1 MNALNRRAVLAGA
14 AALSAL
20 TFPVSVLAQE
30 TFSEEELLVAGPLG
44 DKALGDD
51 NAPVTIVEYASMT
64 CGHCGNFHRNTWAAL
79 KEKYIDTGKVRF
91 IFREFPLDNS
101 AFAVAMLARCAPADR
116 FFTII
121 DLYFSTQD
129 AWLQSQDR
137 YNALLDLAKQAGFS
151 KESFDACL
159 ANQALFEGLDE
170 VKNRGARKF
179 GITGTPTFFINGT
192 KAVGA
197 LSLEEMET
205 HIQPQL

>member
-1 MNALNRRAVLAGA
+1 MKALNRRAVLAGA
-14 AALSAL
+14 AALPAL
-20 TFPVSVLAQE
+20 TLPVPAFAQDSV
-30 TFSEEELLVAGPLG
+30 SEDELLVAGPLG

-51 NAPVTIVEYASMT
+51 NAPVTVVEYASMT
-64 CGHCGNFHRNTWAAL
+64 CPHCGRFHRTTWAPF

-91 IFREFPLDNS
+91 IFREFPLDAS

-116 FFTII
+116 FFDIL
-121 DLYFSTQD
+121 DLYFATQD

-179 GITGTPTFFINGT
+179 GVTGTPTFFINGT

-197 LSLEEMET
+197 LSLEEMESY
-205 HIQPQL
+205 IQPQL

>member
-91 IFREFPLDNS
+91 IFREFPLDSS

>member
-1 MNALNRRAVLAGA
+1 MKALNRRAVLAGTV
-14 AALSAL
+14 ALPALTLPVSAL
-20 TFPVSVLAQE
+20 AQDSVSQD
-30 TFSEEELLVAGPLG
+30 ELLVAGPLG

-64 CGHCGNFHRNTWAAL
+64 CPHCGRFHRLTWAAL

-91 IFREFPLDNS
+91 IFREFPLDAS

-116 FFTII
+116 YFDIL
-121 DLYFSTQD
+121 DLYFSTQES
-129 AWLQSQDR
+129 WLQSQDR

-170 VKNRGARKF
+170 VKNRGSRKF

-197 LSLEEMET
+197 LSLEEMESY
-205 HIQPQL
+205 IQPQL

>member
-1 MNALNRRAVLAGA
+1 MKTMNRRAVLAGA
-14 AALSAL
+14 AALPAL
-20 TFPVSVLAQE
+20 SLPVSALAQE
-30 TFSEEELLVAGPLG
+30 SVSQEELLVAGPLG
-44 DKALGDD
+44 DKVLGDD

-64 CGHCGNFHRNTWAAL
+64 CPHCGRFHRLTWAPL

-91 IFREFPLDNS
+91 IFREFPLDAS

-116 FFTII
+116 FFNILG
-121 DLYFSTQD
+121 LYFDTQD
-129 AWLQSQDR
+129 TWLASQDR

-179 GITGTPTFFINGT
+179 GITGTPTFFINGV

-197 LSLEEMET
+197 LSLENMES
-205 HIQPQL
+205 HIDPKL